1 MIRYL
6 RLLIEIDRQQI
17 STENRMWPR
26 SSRSLQFIE
35 ILLALRDFELGEIG
49 PKCLGPISTHP
60 STPCSF
66 QRSRQLKVRLTLKGQ
81 RNALATQRRGSAIL
95 QASLSRAS
103 RCLLVALCVVGYLR
117 EATPAVEFDLLLSLC
132 DSLRI

>member
-17 STENRMWPR
+17 STENPMWPR

-49 PKCLGPISTHP
+49 PISTHP

-66 QRSRQLKVRLTLKGQ
+66 QGSRQLKVRLTLKGQ

-117 EATPAVEFDLLLSLC
+117 EATPAVEFDFLLSLC